1 MRAVRNAAEV
11 RRAVLCAGGSCL
23 AYEAA
28 DGRSCRSR
36 ATMAVR
42 NPDNGTALAM
52 CERHFAERTAKPAR
66 TPSGR
71 TAKLDVG
78 EAEALEVWI
87 GLVGAE
93 PVARA
98 LGIDDTAL
106 DQVRHSGPVTARLAE
121 RVREGMVS
129 RG

>member
-1 MRAVRNAAEV
+1 MS
-11 RRAVLCAGGSCL
+11 GP
-23 AYEAA
+23 
-28 DGRSCRSR
+28 SR
-36 ATMAVR
+36 KRDSFLT
-42 NPDNGTALAM
+42 
-52 CERHFAERTAKPAR
+52 
-66 TPSGR
+66 SS
-71 TAKLDVG
+71 

-98 LGIDDTAL
+98 LGIADTAL

-121 RVREGMVS
+121 RVRAGLVP

>member
-1 MRAVRNAAEV
+1 MSGPSRKRNAF
-11 RRAVLCAGGSCL
+11 LT
-23 AYEAA
+23 
-28 DGRSCRSR
+28 D
-36 ATMAVR
+36 
-42 NPDNGTALAM
+42 
-52 CERHFAERTAKPAR
+52 
-66 TPSGR
+66 
-71 TAKLDVG
+71 G
-78 EAEALEVWI
+78 EAKALEVWI